1 MPKPT
6 VDELRAINILQWQ
19 DIQAHFTGSDLY
31 LGNGFSIK
39 ISPMLNYGRLFDRFL
54 ENRTPSDRI
63 IFNSFG
69 TTNFEFI
76 LERLTNAI
84 AVNNIFNQP
93 VHQITDSVTV
103 LRNGL
108 VEAINQNHP
117 RFHDLNDATFQS
129 LSVALD
135 QFRDIYTTNY
145 DTFLYRIILKTLDR
159 NGLDQNVVYYQDY
172 FRRRQGV
179 LTFLDTENDPD
190 AKNIYFLHGALFI
203 FQTPDGHF
211 KIRRGGQ
218 NTELIDL
225 ISARINAQ
233 EFPLFVSEGTS
244 QDKANKIN
252 RSAYL
257 SFCRTNFRKARRQ
270 MVIYG
275 SSLSDQDA
283 HFISDLN
290 TYKRDLAI
298 SMRCEGKTIP
308 QLQAER
314 TTLISKFNHLI
325 DERVEVFD
333 SDGLF

>member
-19 DIQAHFTGSDLY
+19 DIQADFTGSDLY

-39 ISPMLNYGRLFDRFL
+39 ISNMLNYGRLFDRFL
-54 ENRTPSDRI
+54 DHRTAADRQ
-63 IFNSFG
+63 IFESFG

-93 VHQITDSVTV
+93 IQQITDSVTV

-108 VEAINQNHP
+108 VEAINENHP
-117 RFHDLNDATFQS
+117 RFHDLNDATFQN

-135 QFRDIYTTNY
+135 QFHDIYTTNY

-159 NGLDQNVVYYQDY
+159 HGADHNVVYYQDY

-179 LTFLDTENDPD
+179 LTFLDTENDPN

-203 FQTPDGHF
+203 FQTLEGHS

-257 SFCRTNFRKARRQ
+257 SFCRTNFRHARRR

-275 SSLSDQDA
+275 SSLSPQDA

-290 TYKRDLAI
+290 SYKRDLAVSI
-298 SMRCEGKTIP
+298 RCEGKTVA

-314 TTLISKFNHLI
+314 TTLLAKFNHLI